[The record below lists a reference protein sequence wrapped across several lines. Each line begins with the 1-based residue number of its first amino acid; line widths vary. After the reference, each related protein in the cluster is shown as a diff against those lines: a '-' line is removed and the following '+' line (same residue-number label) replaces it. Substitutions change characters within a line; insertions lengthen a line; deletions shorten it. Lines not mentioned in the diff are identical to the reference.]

1 VRCTEKTR
9 AGERCRRPAL
19 EGREVCHAH
28 SGAKVGRP
36 SALTPEVHERIVA
49 AKKAGCPDWV
59 AAQSAG
65 ISTTTY
71 YALLKRGESEGS
83 GPASELL
90 EAIRRAEGEA
100 YLHAMVSWRREMTGN
115 WRAGLAY
122 IDRVDRGRFASALG
136 PSSREPPKRGEERL
150 DLSQLSTE
158 ELEILERHYERPSPG
173 DGEREGR

>member
-1 VRCTEKTR
+1 
-9 AGERCRRPAL
+9 
-19 EGREVCHAH
+19 
-28 SGAKVGRP
+28 
-36 SALTPEVHERIVA
+36 
-49 AKKAGCPDWV
+49 
-59 AAQSAG
+59 
-65 ISTTTY
+65 
-71 YALLKRGESEGS
+71 
-83 GPASELL
+83 
-90 EAIRRAEGEA
+90 
-100 YLHAMVSWRREMTGN
+100 MVSWRREMTGN

>member
-1 VRCTEKTR
+1 MRCTEKTR
-9 AGERCRRPAL
+9 AGKRCRRPAL

-71 YALLKRGESEGS
+71 YGLLKRGESEGS

-100 YLHAMVSWRREMTGN
+100 YLHAMVSWRREMAGN
-115 WRAGLAY
+115 WRAGVAY
-122 IDRVDRGRFASALG
+122 IDRVDRGRFRASPG
-136 PSSREPPKRGEERL
+136 SSAGRPPLSGEGRL
-150 DLSQLSTE
+150 DLSELSEE
-158 ELEILERHYERPSPG
+158 ELEILERRYE
-173 DGEREGR
+173 GERCEGEEE